1 MHDAHMAD
9 GHYRIT
15 SPTLALIEEG
25 GRHVAHTVP
34 TGAIVTVEGDAFD
47 GEKLVNVIWDG
58 KEVMMFAQDLRVR
71 AEQVRQTSK

>member
-1 MHDAHMAD
+1 MVTVAEEQ
-9 GHYRIT
+9 YQIT
-15 SPTLALIEEG
+15 YPTIALFEED

-34 TGAIVTVEGDAFD
+34 AGVVITVEGNAFD

-71 AEQVRQTSK
+71 AEKVKKTSK